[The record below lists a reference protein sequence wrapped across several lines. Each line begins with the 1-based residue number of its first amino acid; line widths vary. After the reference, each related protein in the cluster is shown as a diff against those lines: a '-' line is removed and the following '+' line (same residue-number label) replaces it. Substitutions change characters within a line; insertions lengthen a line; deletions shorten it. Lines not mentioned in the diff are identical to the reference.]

1 MDTET
6 LEISFELLR
15 GGTSVLFRMVEEE
28 VLIAPADEA
37 EFGLRVHL
45 KFTGEPGETQDE
57 QDEAREARAIAERG
71 AFGFLF
77 VLAVLSFA
85 EAKPR
90 GWSEADYVEKDELRL
105 PDFMRGLSFRG
116 GALRYEADYIRGRR
130 IKTRIAVH
138 PDGSVILETLGRGK
152 AALRWLERLQGKELL
167 QLVGR

>member
-1 MDTET
+1 MDTQT
-6 LEISFELLR
+6 LEISYDLLR
-15 GGTSVLFRMVEEE
+15 TGTSVLFRILEEE

-37 EFGLRVHL
+37 EFGMRVHL
-45 KFTGEPGETQDE
+45 KFTCEPEEIEDE
-57 QDEAREARAIAERG
+57 EDEAYEAKRTVEWG

-90 GWSEADYVEKDELRL
+90 GLSETDYVEKDELRL
-105 PDFMRGLSFRG
+105 PDFMRGLQFQG

-130 IKTRIAVH
+130 IKTRIAVR
-138 PDGSVILETLGRGK
+138 PDGTVTLETLGRGK

>member
-1 MDTET
+1 MDTDT
-6 LEISFELLR
+6 LEISYELLR
-15 GGTSVLFRMVEEE
+15 RGTSVLFRVIEEE

-37 EFGLRVHL
+37 EFGVLVHL
-45 KFTGEPGETQDE
+45 KFTGEPEKIEDE
-57 QDEAREARAIAERG
+57 EDEAREAEKSTQRS

-90 GWSEADYVEKDELRL
+90 GYSEAEYIEKDELRL
-105 PDFMRGLSFRG
+105 PDFMRGLSFWG

-130 IKTRIAVH
+130 IKTRIAVR
-138 PDGSVILETLGRGK
+138 PDGSVTLETLGRGK

>member
-1 MDTET
+1 MDTES
-6 LEISFELLR
+6 LEFSYDLLR
-15 GGTSVLFRMVEEE
+15 TGTSVLFRVLEEE

-45 KFTGEPGETQDE
+45 KFTGEAEEMEDE
-57 QDEAREARAIAERG
+57 DDEAWKAKHTTEWG

-77 VLAVLSFA
+77 VLAVLSFS

-90 GWSEADYVEKDELRL
+90 GLSEAEYKEKDDLRL
-105 PDFMRGLSFRG
+105 ADFMRGLSFSG

-130 IKTRIAVH
+130 IKTRIAVR
-138 PDGSVILETLGRGK
+138 PDGTVTLETLGRGK

-167 QLVGR
+167 QLVGG

>member
-1 MDTET
+1 MDNQT
-6 LEISFELLR
+6 LEISYDLLR
-15 GGTSVLFRMVEEE
+15 TGTSVLFRIVEEE

-45 KFTGEPGETQDE
+45 KFTGEPEEMEDE
-57 QDEAREARAIAERG
+57 EDEAMEAESTAQWG
-71 AFGFLF
+71 SFGFLF
-77 VLAVLSFA
+77 VLAVMSFA

-90 GWSEADYVEKDELRL
+90 GLSEADYIEKDELRL
-105 PDFMRGLSFRG
+105 ADFMRGLQFRG

-130 IKTRIAVH
+130 IKTRIAVRC
-138 PDGSVILETLGRGK
+138 DGTVTLETLGRGK